1 MSMPSRDSAVTEPLT
16 TERRRAGM
24 SAATAYL
31 LLVVSMLSWSGNMIV
46 GRALAGVVP
55 PFGLSLMRWSI
66 AFLVVLPFAL
76 AEIIAKRAVLARHWR
91 ILLLLGLL
99 GVTICNSLSYVGL
112 QWTTALNGALVNS
125 AGPMLTLLAAF
136 AVNRERA
143 MPWQLAGI
151 LVSLLGVLVIVLRG
165 NPLALVELSINRGDL
180 ALLLGVATWSI
191 YTVLLPRRPLE
202 LSPVALLAVLFGIG
216 AATLLPLH
224 LAESWLG
231 RPLPT
236 TPDALL
242 GYLYVGIFPAVIAF
256 FGWNRGVAAIGPSR
270 ASLFSHLIPLFS
282 AGLAYFFLGERIAGF
297 HIAGGV
303 LVFLGIFLANRR

>member
-1 MSMPSRDSAVTEPLT
+1 MSTPSRDSAVTEPLT
-16 TERRRAGM
+16 TERGRAGM
-24 SAATAYL
+24 GAAGAYL
-31 LLVVSMLSWSGNMIV
+31 LLVVAMLSWSGNMIV
-46 GRALAGVVP
+46 GRALAGIVP

-66 AFLVVLPFAL
+66 AFLVVLPFA
-76 AEIIAKRAVLARHWR
+76 AREIVAKRAVLVRRWR

-99 GVTICNSLSYVGL
+99 GLTICNSLSYVGL

-151 LVSLLGVLVIVLRG
+151 HVS
-165 NPLALVELSINRGDL
+165 
-180 ALLLGVATWSI
+180 LLLGVATWSI
-191 YTVLLPRRPLE
+191 YTVLLPRRPPE

-216 AATLLPLH
+216 AATVLPLH
-224 LAESWLG
+224 LGESWLG

-236 TPDALL
+236 TPPALL

-256 FGWNRGVAAIGPSR
+256 FGWNRGVAAIGPRR

-282 AGLAYFFLGERIAGF
+282 AGLAYFFL
-297 HIAGGV
+297 
-303 LVFLGIFLANRR
+303 

>member
-1 MSMPSRDSAVTEPLT
+1 MSTPSRDSAIAEPLP
-16 TERRRAGM
+16 TERRRGGTGAAG
-24 SAATAYL
+24 AYL
-31 LLVVSMLSWSGNMIV
+31 LLVVAMLSWSGNMIV
-46 GRALAGVVP
+46 GRALAGIVP

-76 AEIIAKRAVLARHWR
+76 AEIIAKRQVLARRWR

-99 GVTICNSLSYVGL
+99 GVTICNSLSYLGL

-165 NPLALVELSINRGDL
+165 DPAALVALSVNRGDL

-191 YTVLLPRRPLE
+191 YTVLLPRRPPE
-202 LSPVALLAVLFGIG
+202 LSPLALLAVLFGIG
-216 AATLLPLH
+216 AMTLLPLH
-224 LAESWLG
+224 LAESWAG

-236 TPDALL
+236 TTPALL

-282 AGLAYFFLGERIAGF
+282 AGLAYVFLGEGIAGF

-303 LVFLGIFLANRR
+303 LIFLGIFLANRR